1 MRNYRKKR
9 TNKRKKRVIRSGR
22 YYRKRKST
30 FAPKQGYLKVIH
42 HEIQMKTLPAGAMP
56 LGLVDTETFD
66 IQFLPNISEYQR
78 LFDMYR
84 ITAVKCKYT
93 PLTNTDD
100 EVNQSLLFCS
110 SVDYDGSVLPT
121 SFAEVLQRTNAKVS
135 PWAPGLNKNP
145 TKTITFKPRS
155 RTVVAGVEDPSVPGV
170 LVPAYAMTTKNQWL
184 DLSNPSVPHHGL
196 ISAWQSPT
204 GTLNASQIH
213 SLDVTYVV
221 EFKGIR

>member
-1 MRNYRKKR
+1 MARFYKKR
-9 TNKRKKRVIRSGR
+9 APRKRMRKKRV
-22 YYRKRKST
+22 YRKKRKST
-30 FAPKQGYLKVIH
+30 FTPKLGYLKVIH
-42 HEIQMKTLPAGAMP
+42 HEIQMKRLTAGAMP
-56 LGLVDTETFD
+56 LGQVDTETFD

-155 RTVVAGVEDPSVPGV
+155 RTVVAGVEDPSNPGV
-170 LVPAYAMTTKNQWL
+170 LVPAYGMTTKNQWL
-184 DLSNPSVPHHGL
+184 DLSDPSIPHHGL
-196 ISAWQSPT
+196 ITAWQSPN
-204 GTLNASQIH
+204 GLLNAEQVH
-213 SLDVTYVV
+213 SVDVTYVV